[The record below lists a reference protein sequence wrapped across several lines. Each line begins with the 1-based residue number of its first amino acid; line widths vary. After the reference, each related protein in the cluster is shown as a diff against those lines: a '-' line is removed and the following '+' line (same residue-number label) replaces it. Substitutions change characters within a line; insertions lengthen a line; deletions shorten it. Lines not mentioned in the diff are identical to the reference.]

1 MSDNQHTITSPPP
14 AESEPT
20 APIPTQPAPT
30 APSSTTSSP
39 FLPGLLIA
47 SAVILLAGNTYFGLS
62 SQTTALY
69 DQQTEIQQV
78 QERFQKTFEEN
89 EQAFAQVR
97 QADQKATALLQDLLE
112 LAKSDNQA
120 ALIVQKHRV
129 RASNDTVS
137 ASQSNESSAAK

>member
-1 MSDNQHTITSPPP
+1 MF
-14 AESEPT
+14 
-20 APIPTQPAPT
+20 
-30 APSSTTSSP
+30 SP

-47 SAVILLAGNTYFGLS
+47 LAVILLAGNIYFGLS

-69 DQQTEIQQV
+69 DQQAEIQQI
-78 QERFQKTFEEN
+78 QERFQKAFEEN

-112 LAKSDNQA
+112 LAKSDKQA

-129 RASNDTVS
+129 RTSVDTAST
-137 ASQSNESSAAK
+137 SQNNESSVAK